1 MAISRKEKKYLLSEF
16 KNLEQYRMVVHAAED
31 FAGLDVENASVTVP
45 EIAAAQRKARK
56 AAERCRVRIEALAG
70 AIRYSARTAH
80 KQSDQERIAKA
91 LYQNLVL
98 GMHSYEVGLT
108 SSTIA
113 KYRMLALEYALK
125 RLRDKGIIGDDK

>member
-1 MAISRKEKKYLLSEF
+1 MAINREKRKYILSEF
-16 KNLEQYRMVVHAAED
+16 KNLEQYRMVLHAAEN
-31 FAGLDVENASVTVP
+31 FAALDVENASVTVP

-70 AIRYSARTAH
+70 AIRYSAKTAH
-80 KQSDQERIAKA
+80 KQSDQERIATA

-98 GMHSYEVGLT
+98 GMRSYEVGLT

-113 KYRMLALEYALK
+113 KYRMIAVENAAK
-125 RLRDKGIIGDDK
+125 RMHEKGIISEKR